1 LLRRRDRYRAASP
14 ACSGGDPVPRED
26 ATLGHGR
33 KSALFIF
40 EIVLHGRKSF
50 DNGLDF
56 LPELGSGQIIPLKNG
71 SGSYANL
78 LVTRFARVGNT
89 SRRVEP
95 TWPNSESSGRLLWHP
110 I

>member
-1 LLRRRDRYRAASP
+1 MIAMFVVTCAICFSRLAQIF
-14 ACSGGDPVPRED
+14 E
-26 ATLGHGR
+26 
-33 KSALFIF
+33 KALFIF
-40 EIVLHGRKSF
+40 EMVLHRRKSF

-56 LPELGSGQIIPLKNG
+56 LPKLGSGQIIPLKNG

-95 TWPNSESSGRLLWHP
+95 TWLNCESSGLLLWHP